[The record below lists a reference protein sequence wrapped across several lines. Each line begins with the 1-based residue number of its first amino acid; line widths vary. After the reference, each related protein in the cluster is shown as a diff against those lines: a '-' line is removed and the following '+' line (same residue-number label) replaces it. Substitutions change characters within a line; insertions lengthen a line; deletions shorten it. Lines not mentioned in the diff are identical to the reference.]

1 MCFKYLNVILGSWK
15 NTFWSDFLFSPA
27 YLSFGFICFYLW
39 SRDKGQ
45 RPMSGSRTRVNKSS
59 IIYLKGHKVI
69 LWHILKIFSQYTCTM
84 KSFSTC
90 RFNTSTC
97 IFKIGRM
104 VFRSEEIYQD
114 VCRDNL
120 VAVKYVDDHGKPTEV
135 YPFNP
140 NGSRDGVA
148 ALCSDDGRHLAIMP
162 HPERCFLP
170 WQCPWM
176 PQGMRR
182 DFDVSPWFKMFQNAF
197 DWCMEQSWV

>member
-1 MCFKYLNVILGSWK
+1 MIHWHVLCWFKK
-15 NTFWSDFLFSPA
+15 
-27 YLSFGFICFYLW
+27 
-39 SRDKGQ
+39 
-45 RPMSGSRTRVNKSS
+45 
-59 IIYLKGHKVI
+59 
-69 LWHILKIFSQYTCTM
+69 
-84 KSFSTC
+84 KSFH
-90 RFNTSTC
+90 NTHIQWNPILCSDLILC

-197 DWCMEQSWV
+197 DWCMERSWVELLTSCSCVELCHMRFREKILCQ